1 LTITEPRLDST
12 GYLALSFSTS
22 DVICIRRLQFADQG
36 LNRSIY
42 SGNYR
47 PSGGNVTQAVQS
59 KLRMSTLGRGSVE
72 NYFLKIGAI

>member
-22 DVICIRRLQFADQG
+22 DVIGIRRLQFADQG

-42 SGNYR
+42 SGN
-47 PSGGNVTQAVQS
+47 VTQAVQSFSTDGIQS

-72 NYFLKIGAI
+72 NIF